1 MEKDRKT
8 LSDMQDSSG
17 SFDILEWRR
26 TAQSFGHGTLQGL
39 GTGRP
44 HPKVRAAALLRQAEH
59 APTDLVT
66 DLQTSLGKYGQAVLQ
81 FEQCMGRIGSTM
93 AKEAREQTKT
103 LLLGAGSA
111 EDALKE
117 LATAVEASGQ
127 WKVTQKQDREK
138 KQRKSSVKM
147 GQVTK
152 LLHSQGTPLSLA
164 KHMVSAGWIQYPGG
178 PLEGS
183 WPAFVPTSLVTC
195 VDADIGEEVLSE
207 NGVWDRPILFSLS
220 GSETGILLLARVARS
235 RISSPPQMVSSSS
248 PCPLPL

>member
-117 LATAVEASGQ
+117 LATAVEAFGA
-127 WKVTQKQDREK
+127 V
-138 KQRKSSVKM
+138 
-147 GQVTK
+147 
-152 LLHSQGTPLSLA
+152 
-164 KHMVSAGWIQYPGG
+164 
-178 PLEGS
+178 EGH
-183 WPAFVPTSLVTC
+183 PEAVQ
-195 VDADIGEEVLSE
+195 GEETTQVQRE
-207 NGVWDRPILFSLS
+207 NG
-220 GSETGILLLARVARS
+220 TGDQA
-235 RISSPPQMVSSSS
+235 P
-248 PCPLPL
+248 PLPGHSAVIGQAHGQCGVDPVPRWATRGQLAGICAHFVGHLRRR